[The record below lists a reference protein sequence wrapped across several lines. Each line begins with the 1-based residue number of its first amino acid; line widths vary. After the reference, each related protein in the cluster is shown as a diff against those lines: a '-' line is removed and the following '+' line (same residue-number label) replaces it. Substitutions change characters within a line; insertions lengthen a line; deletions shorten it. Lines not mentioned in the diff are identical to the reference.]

1 MQLYREKIG
10 IVGGFGAYATLDFYR
25 RILEKFASETERNY
39 PHIIM
44 DNNFTMPSRT
54 RALLYGEAYDEIV
67 HLIANSLN
75 LMLKNDVE
83 RIVLVCGTAHF
94 FLPEVYQEVP
104 EAQERV
110 VDIID
115 VVGECLEDFNLE
127 QVLIVAA
134 EGALSKHLYSNRLKE
149 YGAICIEPDETY
161 YDEIRY
167 FIECVKRNE
176 MDRQTIERFLRFLDG
191 FSTPNI
197 VLGCTEFPVL
207 VDFVEKNL
215 QEPEKMQ
222 WSRYHFLDPIAL
234 TIDKLH
240 RVMV

>member
-1 MQLYREKIG
+1 MYREKIG

-25 RILEKFASETERNY
+25 RILERFASETERNY

-67 HLIANSLN
+67 HLITKSLK
-75 LMLKNDVE
+75 LMIKNDVE
-83 RIVLVCGTAHF
+83 RIVLVCGTAHY
-94 FLPEVYQEVP
+94 FLPDVYREVS

-115 VVGECLEDFNLE
+115 AVGENLKKEGME
-127 QVLIVAA
+127 QVLIIAA
-134 EGALSKHLYSNRLKE
+134 EGALSKQLYSKRLKKYE
-149 YGAICIEPDETY
+149 VSCIEPDEVY

-176 MDRQTIERFLRFLDG
+176 MNRETVERFLKFLDS
-191 FSTPNI
+191 FSTENI

-207 VDFVEKNL
+207 VDFVQKNL
-215 QEPEKMQ
+215 LDEERKQ
-222 WSRYHFLDPIAL
+222 WSRYHCLDPITL